1 MPASSSW
8 QSYYR
13 DHLASAAE
21 AAAKVSSGDRVNIP
35 LFGAV
40 SVPRALWERR
50 AELRGVQVCMSA
62 PPSDPGWFRGEP
74 GDAFD
79 LELEVFIG
87 DVAREA
93 HYAGRA
99 PYLPNLMSY
108 RFKAH
113 DEREGETPD
122 VDVAIVLCSPPNPAG
137 YVHFGLQHW
146 YKRSLVRRARFAIAE
161 IDPTLL
167 EVHGDV
173 YAHVTEFDCFVENTP
188 VDVRPETVEAEIA
201 RAAPA
206 HQAALRTLLAEMTDD
221 QRRAALR
228 VVPFI
233 DPVVLRRR
241 LRLHGPSPEDEAI
254 ARHLAPLIRDGDC
267 IQIGTGDPS
276 SQMIRLGVFDR
287 RSDLGM
293 HTEMVAPG
301 IGRLFRQRIL
311 NGRRKNQFPEKVI
324 ATAWSGA
331 DREDLEVIRDNPAF
345 QLHDSDFVL
354 HVPRI
359 AANDRQTSM
368 NNGLAI
374 DLTGQITCETV
385 FGGMMLNGTGG
396 QPENHLGA
404 FMSKGGRAITLL
416 RSTAMNGAVSR
427 IVADHEPGTLVTI
440 PRFFADTVI
449 SEYGVARLLGL
460 NHRRRAEA
468 LIAIAHPDHRGA
480 LREAAEKKFGS

>member
-1 MPASSSW
+1 MSRSW
-8 QSYYR
+8 QTYYR
-13 DHLASAAE
+13 ERLVSAE
-21 AAAKVSSGDRVNIP
+21 QAAARIPDGARVNIP

-40 SVPRALWERR
+40 TVPSALWARR
-50 AELRGVQVCMSA
+50 ESARGLEICMSSPA
-62 PPSDPGWFRGEP
+62 SDPGWFRGERC
-74 GDAFD
+74 DAFD

-87 DVAREA
+87 DVARDA

-108 RFKAH
+108 RFKPE
-113 DEREGETPD
+113 DESRDEALPT
-122 VDVAIVLCSPPNPAG
+122 DVAIVLCSPPNPAG

-146 YKRSLVRRARFAIAE
+146 YKRSLVRRARFTIAE

-167 EVHGDV
+167 RVHGDV
-173 YAHVTEFDCFVENTP
+173 YVHVSEIDCFVENEP
-188 VDVRPETVEAEIA
+188 IDIQPAALEAQIA
-201 RAAPA
+201 RAAPENR
-206 HQAALRTLLAEMTDD
+206 AAMRELLAEMTDV

-233 DPVVLRRR
+233 DPNVLRRR
-241 LRLHGPSPEDEAI
+241 LRLHRPAPEDEVI
-254 ARHLAPLIRDGDC
+254 ARHLAPLLRDGDC

-276 SQMIRLGVFDR
+276 SQMIRLGAFDGR
-287 RSDLGM
+287 RDLGM

-301 IGRLFRQRIL
+301 IGKLFREGIL
-311 NGRRKNQFPEKVI
+311 NGRRKNQFPEQVI

-331 DREDLEVIRDNPAF
+331 DREDLEVIDDNPAF
-345 QLHDSDFVL
+345 QLHDSAFVL

-359 AANDRQTSM
+359 AANDRQVSM

-427 IVADHEPGTLVTI
+427 IVADHEPGTLITI

-449 SEYGVARLLGL
+449 SEHGVARLLGL
-460 NHRRRAEA
+460 NHRKRAEA
-468 LIAIAHPDHRGA
+468 LIAIAHPDHRDA
-480 LREAAEKKFGS
+480 LREAAAKKFGA

>member
-1 MPASSSW
+1 MSTSW
-8 QSYYR
+8 QTYYR
-13 DHLASAAE
+13 ERLVSAE
-21 AAAKVSSGDRVNIP
+21 QAAARIPDGSRVNIP

-40 SVPRALWERR
+40 TVPSALWARR
-50 AELRGVQVCMSA
+50 ASLHGVQICMSA
-62 PPSDPGWFRGEP
+62 PASDPGWFHGEA

-113 DEREGETPD
+113 DEGRDEALD
-122 VDVAIVLCSPPNPAG
+122 ADVAIVLCSPPNPAG

-146 YKRSLVRRARFAIAE
+146 YKRSLVRRTRFCIAE

-167 EVHGDV
+167 KVHGDV
-173 YAHVTEFDCFVENTP
+173 YAHVSELDCFVENTP
-188 VDVRPETVEAEIA
+188 VDIRPETIEAQIEKV
-201 RAAPA
+201 APA
-206 HQAALRTLLAEMTDD
+206 HQAGMRALIAEMTDV
-221 QRRAALR
+221 QRRMALR

-233 DPVVLRRR
+233 DPAVLRRR

-276 SQMIRLGVFDR
+276 SQMIRLGVYDR
-287 RSDLGM
+287 RRDLGM

-301 IGRLFRQRIL
+301 IGQLFRRGIL
-311 NGRRKNQFPEKVI
+311 NGRRKNQFPEKII

-331 DREDLEVIRDNPAF
+331 DREDLEVIDDNPAF
-345 QLHDSDFVL
+345 QLYDSELVL

-359 AANDRQTSM
+359 AANDRQVSL

-396 QPENHLGA
+396 QPENHFGA

-416 RSTAMNGAVSR
+416 RSTAVGGSVSR
-427 IVADHEPGTLVTI
+427 IVADHEPGTLITI
-440 PRFFADTVI
+440 PRFFADTVV
-449 SEYGVARLLGL
+449 SEHGVARLLGL
-460 NHRRRAEA
+460 NHRKRAEA
-468 LIAIAHPDHRGA
+468 LIAIAHPDHRDA
-480 LREAAEKKFGS
+480 LREAAAKKFGR

>member
-1 MPASSSW
+1 MSAPW
-8 QSYYR
+8 QAYYR
-13 DHLASAAE
+13 ERLSSANE
-21 AAAKVSSGDRVNIP
+21 AAAKIRDGARVNVP

-40 SVPRALWERR
+40 TVPSALWARR
-50 AELRGVQVCMSA
+50 DSLRGVQICMSA
-62 PPSDPGWFRGEP
+62 PASDPGWFRGERS
-74 GDAFD
+74 DAFD
-79 LELEVFIG
+79 LELEIFIG
-87 DVAREA
+87 DIAREA
-93 HYAGRA
+93 HYEGRA

-108 RFKAH
+108 RFKPH
-113 DEREGETPD
+113 DEARDEALAT
-122 VDVAIVLCSPPNPAG
+122 DVAIVLCSPPNPAG

-146 YKRSLVRRARFAIAE
+146 YKRSLVRRARFSIAE

-167 EVHGDV
+167 RVHGDV
-173 YAHVTEFDCFVENTP
+173 YAHVSEFDCFVENEP
-188 VDVRPETVEAEIA
+188 IDIRPETIGAEIA
-201 RAAPA
+201 RAAPERREELR
-206 HQAALRTLLAEMTDD
+206 ALIAEMTDV

-233 DPVVLRRR
+233 DPAVLRRR
-241 LRLHGPSPEDEAI
+241 LRLHRPSLEDEAI
-254 ARHLAPLIRDGDC
+254 AGHLAPLLRDGDC

-276 SQMIRLGVFDR
+276 SQMIRLGVFDGR
-287 RSDLGM
+287 RDLGM

-301 IGRLFRQRIL
+301 IGRLFRRGIL
-311 NGRRKNQFPEKVI
+311 NGRRKNQFPEQVI

-331 DREDLEVIRDNPAF
+331 DREDLEIIDDNPAF

-359 AANDRQTSM
+359 AANDRQVSI
-368 NNGLAI
+368 NNALSI

-396 QPENHLGA
+396 QPENHFGA

-427 IVADHEPGTLVTI
+427 FVAEHEPGTLITI

-460 NHRRRAEA
+460 NHRKRADA

-480 LREAAEKKFGS
+480 LREAAAKKFGL